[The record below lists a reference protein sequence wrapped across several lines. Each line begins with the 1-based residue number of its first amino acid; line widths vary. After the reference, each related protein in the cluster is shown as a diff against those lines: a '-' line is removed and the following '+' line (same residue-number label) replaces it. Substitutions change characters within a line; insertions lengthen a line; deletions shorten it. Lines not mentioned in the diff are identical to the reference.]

1 MTFSKR
7 KITQVIKGVLSIA
20 VTVLSNLLC
29 SCKGVSETLGT
40 GKYTD
45 DGVNISALSYDM
57 ELKLDT
63 ENDRLDE
70 VVKMELK
77 NNGDNDVDTLYL
89 RYYPNG
95 YVPFLKD
102 SFPEENKD
110 KKLSSKLMSVVIAG
124 TDKTLPLEYDWNDT
138 SVKVSLNDEVIPA
151 GGSLELVINAWT
163 SIPNGNSRFEIG
175 RAHV

>member
-1 MTFSKR
+1 
-7 KITQVIKGVLSIA
+7 
-20 VTVLSNLLC
+20 
-29 SCKGVSETLGT
+29 
-40 GKYTD
+40 
-45 DGVNISALSYDM
+45 M

-102 SFPEENKD
+102 SFHCLIRSLFP
-110 KKLSSKLMSVVIAG
+110 
-124 TDKTLPLEYDWNDT
+124 PLRRQCAVT
-138 SVKVSLNDEVIPA
+138 
-151 GGSLELVINAWT
+151 
-163 SIPNGNSRFEIG
+163 NSFFKP
-175 RAHV
+175 